1 MRCSKKY
8 YNLFAAKL
16 SKCNDLKT
24 RMKDMVR
31 TNTNGMLNNKN
42 DQSST
47 HTLRKT
53 VAKRSYRNDH
63 EIVLLLPN
71 SIKKKIILN

>member
-16 SKCNDLKT
+16 SKSNDLKT

-31 TNTNGMLNNKN
+31 TNTNEMLNNKN

-47 HTLRKT
+47 HTLRNT
-53 VAKRSYRNDH
+53 MAERS
-63 EIVLLLPN
+63 
-71 SIKKKIILN
+71 

>member
-24 RMKDMVR
+24 RMKDMVC
-31 TNTNGMLNNKN
+31 TDTNGMLNNKN

-47 HTLRKT
+47 HTLRNT
-53 VAKRSYRNDH
+53 VAKRS
-63 EIVLLLPN
+63 
-71 SIKKKIILN
+71 

>member
-8 YNLFAAKL
+8 YNLFATKL

-24 RMKDMVR
+24 RMKDMVC
-31 TNTNGMLNNKN
+31 TDTNGMLNNKN

-47 HTLRKT
+47 HTLRNT
-53 VAKRSYRNDH
+53 VAKRS
-63 EIVLLLPN
+63 
-71 SIKKKIILN
+71 